1 MKCFLNV
8 FALPSLVSPDELAG
22 STAVVIDILRAS
34 TTMIHALEAGASA
47 IVPCLEVEE
56 AREVASRFPPGE
68 AVLGGERKGI
78 RIDGFDLANSPT
90 EYTPASV
97 GGRTVVF
104 TTTNGTRAL
113 SRCRTAATVY
123 IGAFVNA
130 TAVARRLMA
139 VEQIHLVCAGTAGQY
154 SRDDVLFAGMLVER
168 LQRLSGLP
176 YQLNVQALTAR
187 ENWVSSFAVPYA
199 TGAEP
204 LDPDLLAAELRK
216 SVAGRNVVAIG
227 REEDIQTAAQIDR
240 FTSVPQLDIPS
251 FRVRLP

>member
-1 MKCFLNV
+1 MKYQLNV
-8 FALPSLVSPDELAG
+8 YALPTLVAPEELSG

-34 TTMIHALEAGASA
+34 TTMIYALEAGAQE

-56 AREVASRFPPGE
+56 AREAAAGFPPGE
-68 AVLGGERKGI
+68 AVLGGERKGMLI
-78 RIDGFDLANSPT
+78 EGFDLANSPT

-113 SRCRTAATVY
+113 LRCRQAADVY

-130 TAVARRLMA
+130 TAVARRILGQ
-139 VEQIHLVCAGTAGQY
+139 EQIHLVCAGTAGQY
-154 SRDDVLFAGMLVER
+154 SRDDVLFAGLLVDR
-168 LQRLSGLP
+168 IQRLAGLP
-176 YQLNVQALTAR
+176 YQLNAQALTAR
-187 ENWVSSFAVPYA
+187 ENWVSSFSVPFS

-204 LDPDLLAAELRK
+204 LGPDVLAAELRK
-216 SVAGRNVVAIG
+216 SIAGRNLISIG
-227 REEDIQTAAQIDR
+227 CDDDILAAAEIDR
-240 FTSVPQLDIPS
+240 FSTVPELDKES